1 MITVI
6 TISFC
11 CCCFHIF
18 SLCASV
24 VFEHGKKKKKKKK
37 TEFNYGMLAKRL
49 WTGRRAG
56 ASPGSHRSP
65 RDPFRYTQQRQQQR
79 YLSLSMITAAAL
91 WPQKKMLRKRK
102 LVFFF
107 HRASGGKMR
116 QRLIGR
122 NDEKVSE
129 TWFQSEKGKADVLA
143 RLNRDDS
150 QWKIVRRKKRNEI
163 GGPPLL
169 TARTS
174 CALLPLRSVLITP
187 VFSQMF
193 FSFIASLTDTQSN
206 AEEHQLQFS
215 QS

>member
-102 LVFFF
+102 LGSSSSSFTERLV
-107 HRASGGKMR
+107 GKCGNVSLAATTR
-116 QRLIGR
+116 KCPRR
-122 NDEKVSE
+122 DFNPKREKQMCLHGSIE
-129 TWFQSEKGKADVLA
+129 T
-143 RLNRDDS
+143 
-150 QWKIVRRKKRNEI
+150 IRNEKLSE
-163 GGPPLL
+163 GKKKWNLL
-169 TARTS
+169 TRTS

-193 FSFIASLTDTQSN
+193 FSFIASLTDTQSD